1 MTEEEE
7 ETKSEG
13 APAGAQAPQPAGGAP
28 QKDAIVEKL
37 RTVFD
42 PEIAVNIYDLG
53 LIYDLKIEENGE
65 VFVKT
70 SLTSPAC
77 PVGDYIM
84 AQIDERVREVPGVEK
99 VDVELTFEPPWDLKK
114 VTEEGKEQ
122 LLYLGIKV

>member
-1 MTEEEE
+1 MGEE
-7 ETKSEG
+7 ETKAEG
-13 APAGAQAPQPAGGAP
+13 QTPAAPAEAAPAGGAP
-28 QKDAIVEKL
+28 ARDAIVEKL

-53 LIYDLKIEENGE
+53 LIYELKIEQGGE

>member
-1 MTEEEE
+1 MGEDNP
-7 ETKSEG
+7 
-13 APAGAQAPQPAGGAP
+13 PAGAPPQR
-28 QKDAIVEKL
+28 DAIVEKL

-53 LIYDLKIEENGE
+53 LIYELKVEGPE

-77 PVGDYIM
+77 PVGDYIV

-99 VDVELTFEPPWDLKK
+99 VEVELTFDPPWDLKK
-114 VTEEGKEQ
+114 VTEEGREQ